1 MHPDISDMVLD
12 LAERAIEAGSK
23 LIILDLKET
32 AEELDIFLSDS
43 GSPKDAEAPKKES
56 ATDGALYKD
65 LGLGF
70 ENIRKACE
78 RTGGRFDL
86 EKNDEMGTSFYLNFK
101 MGRPESPDVGDIPE
115 LFTYCM
121 IFDGN
126 YELVINRFYLNE
138 KYSIVRSEIY
148 ATLGELNDSRTIALL
163 RKYFEGYEE
172 EIHAKTQS

>member
-1 MHPDISDMVLD
+1 MRPDITDMVLA
-12 LAERAIEAGSK
+12 LAERAIESGSK
-23 LIILDLKET
+23 MIILDWKENLG
-32 AEELDIFLSDS
+32 ELDIYLSDS
-43 GSPKDAEAPKKES
+43 GSARETEKKNEEGP
-56 ATDGALYKD
+56 ADGALYKD
-65 LGLGF
+65 LGQGY
-70 ENIRKACE
+70 ESIRAACE

-86 EKNDEMGTSFYLNFK
+86 EKNDEMGVSLYLNFR
-101 MGRPESPDVGDIPE
+101 MGKPESPDIGDIPE

-138 KYSIVRSEIY
+138 KYSAVRSEIY

-163 RKYFEGYEE
+163 KNYFEGYEE